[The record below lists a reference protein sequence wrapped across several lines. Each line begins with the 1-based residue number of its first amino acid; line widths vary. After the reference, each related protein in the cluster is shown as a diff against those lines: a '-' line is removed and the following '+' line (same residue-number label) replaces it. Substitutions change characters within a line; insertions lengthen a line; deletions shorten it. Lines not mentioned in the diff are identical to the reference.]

1 MSETSSSLLLKMSF
15 ILDCLA
21 RLLSSQ
27 VLVKL
32 PPLQEQD
39 VRRAGDV
46 VLKRES
52 NIQIAKSAVIDA
64 FSSPMLNLSL
74 W

>member
-1 MSETSSSLLLKMSF
+1 MSETSSSLLLNMSF

>member
-1 MSETSSSLLLKMSF
+1 MSETSSSLLLNMSF

-27 VLVKL
+27 VLVKP

-39 VRRAGDV
+39 VPGDGDV